1 MSSNITDMA
10 DKNATA
16 AQTISLSFDNVR
28 LVNDSSPSFCL
39 IHNPQMG
46 SQVACE
52 IKICQV
58 QFVFNT
64 RMIKSII
71 TGIMPAIRL
80 GCLMDE
86 TRDRV
91 RRQVWGA

>member
-39 IHNPQMG
+39 ILNPQIG

-52 IKICQV
+52 IKICHISL
-58 QFVFNT
+58 FST
-64 RMIKSII
+64 RDDQINYNWHDA
-71 TGIMPAIRL
+71 GYQIRL
-80 GCLMDE
+80 LDG
-86 TRDRV
+86 
-91 RRQVWGA
+91 